1 MPEQRLPKTPNGT
14 EPSDAAPAYAVGYG
28 RPPVHTRF
36 KPGHTKRGGRAKG
49 QRNARTAFE
58 GILNE
63 KMTLSEGK
71 RPRSLSKRDAVY
83 LRITNDAVSGNAKA
97 QSNLIAL
104 MRSHGMFEEP
114 QEATN
119 REPVTADDEAVLA
132 DFLRR
137 HGNQVEPTQQSEST
151 EKPETGEAEPPGKQT
166 KETKS

>member
-1 MPEQRLPKTPNGT
+1 
-14 EPSDAAPAYAVGYG
+14 
-28 RPPVHTRF
+28 
-36 KPGHTKRGGRAKG
+36 
-49 QRNARTAFE
+49 
-58 GILNE
+58 
-63 KMTLSEGK
+63 
-71 RPRSLSKRDAVY
+71 
-83 LRITNDAVSGNAKA
+83 
-97 QSNLIAL
+97 

-137 HGNQVEPTQQSEST
+137 HGNQVEPTQPSEST

>member
-1 MPEQRLPKTPNGT
+1 MREQGLPKTPNGA

-63 KMTLSEGK
+63 KITLSEGQ

-104 MRSHGMFEEP
+104 MRMFGEP

-119 REPVTADDEAVLA
+119 REPFTADDDAVIA

-137 HGNQVEPTQQSEST
+137 HGNQAEPTQPPEST